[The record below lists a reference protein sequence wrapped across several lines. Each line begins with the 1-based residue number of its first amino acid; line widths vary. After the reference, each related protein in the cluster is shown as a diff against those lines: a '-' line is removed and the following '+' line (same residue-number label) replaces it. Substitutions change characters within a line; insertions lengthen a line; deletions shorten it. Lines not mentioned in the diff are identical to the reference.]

1 MLIKLKTLLLAVVV
15 VGASGPASGSGLFLE
30 NEVDFL
36 LLENGDFLLLE

>member
-15 VGASGPASGSGLFLE
+15 VGAGPASGSGLFLE